1 MVSGG
6 TRWCHC
12 LDKLMHATSTS
23 IAHLHNPRAPI
34 YLRSQNCFL
43 MNQCASLERII
54 RRPLVWGGRGQNG
67 RQTGLS
73 ASQRVRGAG
82 WVGGFCDFWHSQ
94 YYKIGILLDCSTP
107 ETPMSQYFNGSG
119 QRKRTFW
126 VDCNEIHISNLDVNQ
141 RLPRHPYEGIGS
153 LGNLRDSG
161 VLESQSLRVS
171 GVSGVSESRECYIQH
186 PWIPCFSKI

>member
-1 MVSGG
+1 MIATESKVQGG
-6 TRWCHC
+6 
-12 LDKLMHATSTS
+12 
-23 IAHLHNPRAPI
+23 
-34 YLRSQNCFL
+34 
-43 MNQCASLERII
+43 RII
-54 RRPLVWGGRGQNG
+54 RRRLF
-67 RQTGLS
+67 

-153 LGNLRDSG
+153 LG
-161 VLESQSLRVS
+161 SL
-171 GVSGVSESRECYIQH
+171 GVSGVSESRESRESRESQSLRNVIFNILESH
-186 PWIPCFSKI
+186 IFSKI

>member
-1 MVSGG
+1 MSQNETIFPQLSQMVSGG

-126 VDCNEIHISNLDVNQ
+126 VDCNEILIPNLD
-141 RLPRHPYEGIGS
+141 S
-153 LGNLRDSG
+153 RDTLMR
-161 VLESQSLRVS
+161 VL
-171 GVSGVSESRECYIQH
+171 GVSNHELYYSL
-186 PWIPCFSKI
+186 

>member
-1 MVSGG
+1 MVLGGPRWCQMVLSGIRWCHGIQGGAMPGDPRCLKMKQYFHSWTQMVSGG

-12 LDKLMHATSTS
+12 LDKRMHATSTS
-23 IAHLHNPRAPI
+23 IAHLHNTRAPI

-67 RQTGLS
+67 RQAGLS

-94 YYKIGILLDCSTP
+94 YYKIGILPDFSTP
-107 ETPMSQYFNGSG
+107 ETPQVPI
-119 QRKRTFW
+119 FW
-126 VDCNEIHISNLDVNQ
+126 WQWPTQEDI
-141 RLPRHPYEGIGS
+141 
-153 LGNLRDSG
+153 LGGL
-161 VLESQSLRVS
+161 
-171 GVSGVSESRECYIQH
+171 
-186 PWIPCFSKI
+186 

>member
-1 MVSGG
+1 MSQNETIFPQLSQMVSGG

-23 IAHLHNPRAPI
+23 IAHLHNTRAPI

-54 RRPLVWGGRGQNG
+54 RRRLF
-67 RQTGLS
+67 

-94 YYKIGILLDCSTP
+94 YYKIGILPDFSTP
-107 ETPMSQYFNGSG
+107 ETPKSQYLNGSG

-126 VDCNEIHISNLDVNQ
+126 VDCNEILISNLDVNQ

-171 GVSGVSESRECYIQH
+171 GVSGVSESQECYIQH
-186 PWIPCFSKI
+186 P

>member
-94 YYKIGILLDCSTP
+94 YYKIGILPDFSTP
-107 ETPMSQYFNGSG
+107 ETPKSQYLNGSG

-126 VDCNEIHISNLDVNQ
+126 VDCNEILIPNLD
-141 RLPRHPYEGIGS
+141 S
-153 LGNLRDSG
+153 RDTLTR
-161 VLESQSLRVS
+161 VL
-171 GVSGVSESRECYIQH
+171 GVSGVSESRSLGSLGVSGVTGVIEHWTKAKQMQLV
-186 PWIPCFSKI
+186 WLFVLW